1 MIFLIFELLYTT
13 LFSGFFLIG
22 FGSTINRA
30 GDFLKMLET
39 EEEEN
44 FSKAFD
50 KLTND
55 VINEFNNFFTSSHL
69 VISKSMKLINVAYEL
84 FTGEKVIKKTKEGN
98 IIISDKSILMEKYE
112 LKIEA
117 LEKKIS
123 KFKEQT
129 KEKKLDSDSD
139 SDLSNSCD
147 DLDEEIIEEDE
158 D

>member
-22 FGSTINRA
+22 FGTTINRV
-30 GDFLKMLET
+30 GDFLKMVET
-39 EEEEN
+39 EEKDN

-55 VINEFNNFFTSSHL
+55 VMSEFNKFFASSHI
-69 VISKSMKLINVAYEL
+69 VISKSMKLMSIAYEL
-84 FTGEKVIKKTKEGN
+84 FTGEKVIKKSKEGN
-98 IIISDKSILMEKYE
+98 IIISDKSALMEKYE
-112 LKIEA
+112 SKIEA

-123 KFKEQT
+123 QFKEQK
-129 KEKKLDSDSD
+129 KEKNSDSESSSNGED
-139 SDLSNSCD
+139 SE
-147 DLDEEIIEEDE
+147 EEIIEEDE

>member
-13 LFSGFFLIG
+13 LFAGFFLIG
-22 FGSTINRA
+22 FGTTINRI

-39 EEEEN
+39 EDTNN

-55 VINEFNNFFTSSHL
+55 VMSEFNNFFTSSHI
-69 VISKSMKLINVAYEL
+69 VISKSMKLMNIAYEL
-84 FTGEKVIKKTKEGN
+84 FTGEKVIKKSKDGN
-98 IIISDKSILMEKYE
+98 IIISDKSALMEKYE
-112 LKIEA
+112 SKIET

-123 KFKEQT
+123 QFKEQK
-129 KEKKLDSDSD
+129 KEKNLDSDSTSSDDDD
-139 SDLSNSCD
+139 SE
-147 DLDEEIIEEDE
+147 EEIIEEEE